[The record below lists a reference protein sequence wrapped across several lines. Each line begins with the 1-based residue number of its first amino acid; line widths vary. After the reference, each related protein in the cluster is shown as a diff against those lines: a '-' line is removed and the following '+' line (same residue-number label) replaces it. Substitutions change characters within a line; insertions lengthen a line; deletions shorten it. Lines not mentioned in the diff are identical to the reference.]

1 MLRAVH
7 EVLCAPRRNRIL
19 LVLAAAVI
27 PLVTI
32 LVLLEVS
39 YREEVA
45 REVSLTFTGSL
56 LGSPPV
62 DPARI
67 KFEPGYP
74 QWTPLAPPIVPLSAP
89 LPVAVAQPSST
100 EPIQRRTQDAAVA
113 RNPLPLPRSRPNRF

>member
-7 EVLCAPRRNRIL
+7 EVLCASRRNRIL

-27 PLVTI
+27 PLVII

-56 LGSPPV
+56 LSSPPV

-67 KFEPGYP
+67 NLEPGYP
-74 QWTPLAPPIVPLSAP
+74 RWTPLARPIVPLAPP
-89 LPVAVAQPSST
+89 LPAAVAQPSST
-100 EPIQRRTQDAAVA
+100 EPIQRQTQYTVVA
-113 RNPLPLPRSRPNRF
+113 RNPVPLPRSRPKRF